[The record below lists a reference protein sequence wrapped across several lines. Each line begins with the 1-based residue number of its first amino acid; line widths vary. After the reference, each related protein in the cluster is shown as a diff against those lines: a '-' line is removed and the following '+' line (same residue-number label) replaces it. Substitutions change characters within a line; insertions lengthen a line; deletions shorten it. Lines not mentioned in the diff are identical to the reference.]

1 MSKTTFSNKCLI
13 LGTLWNEYREEAKEN
28 EIWNSFFVW
37 ADIGLPLAHF
47 AAEGMATIKSDA
59 KHYVEDT
66 WTEFCNVL
74 DIEQEASY
82 QTLWDCFDASPF
94 DTKEDS

>member
-13 LGTLWNEYREEAKEN
+13 LGTLWSEYREEAKDN
-28 EIWNSFFVW
+28 KIWNDFFTW
-37 ADIGLPLAHF
+37 ADIGLPLAYM
-47 AAEGMATIKSDA
+47 AAEGIATVKSDA
-59 KHYVEDT
+59 KTFVEAAWVD
-66 WTEFCNVL
+66 FCEIL